1 MNSFLKYIIY
11 FILGLMINFLLNDN
25 NIEGFDEFKNPFIL
39 LTRIIGKNPEGD
51 ERTDYIG
58 CQNYECKTDKQP
70 LVSKNYDPTNLDY
83 LTCNN
88 SLDFSP
94 NKSLGTPCDD
104 SICCFNTR
112 CSGEDVCNL
121 QGDDCSDAITSK
133 TLKEDASCMSIE
145 NCTNNF
151 NEFCIA
157 QTPSDE
163 SQTEFDSIDTDNNGT
178 LEYSELSG
186 NYPNAE
192 LNKILGLRENTDT
205 NTFVPLTRQ
214 EFDEFFRE

>member
-1 MNSFLKYIIY
+1 
-11 FILGLMINFLLNDN
+11 MIHFLLNDN

-58 CQNYECKTDKQP
+58 CQNYECKTDKEP
-70 LVSKNYDPTNLDY
+70 LVSKNYDPSNLDY

-94 NKSLGTPCDD
+94 NKSLGTPCSD

-121 QGDDCSDAITSK
+121 PGNDCSAANESN
-133 TLKEDASCMSIE
+133 TLKLDASCMSIE

-151 NEFCIA
+151 TLYCTTTDTND
-157 QTPSDE
+157 SR
-163 SQTEFDSIDTDNNGT
+163 TEFDRIDADSSGSI
-178 LEYSELSG
+178 EYSELTQR
-186 NYPNAE
+186 YPNAE
-192 LNKILGLRENTDT
+192 LNKILGLRGEPPTGYS
-205 NTFVPLTRQ
+205 LTRE
-214 EFDEFFRE
+214 EFDEFFKE